1 MDKKQLVCDC
11 MVCTVCVAWLRAAL
25 SPKHR
30 AGGGQSHLS
39 VFNQALDTDSLPW
52 ERNQGRDVNQDSL
65 SATCI
70 YTIWIYRPVLV
81 LTYYCFWGGVNSV
94 SVCVDTEKGCCACQK
109 QDPENDKAVKT
120 GISQRKD
127 LDLWDGASKKERVVK
142 DTECVSKEKTG

>member
-1 MDKKQLVCDC
+1 MTAWCVLY
-11 MVCTVCVAWLRAAL
+11 VCVAWLRAAL

-81 LTYYCFWGGVNSV
+81 LTYYCFFGGVLTV
-94 SVCVDTEKGCCACQK
+94 WVCGYRKRMLCMSKTRSWKWQSSEDRR
-109 QDPENDKAVKT
+109 EN

-127 LDLWDGASKKERVVK
+127 LDLCDGANKKERVVK
-142 DTECVSKEKTG
+142 NTECVMSMCKEKTG